1 MITGLIDQTKL
12 NIQDADYG
20 GELDSG
26 GQDERGNPIGG
37 QMYATAFNSDY
48 QQIKWWTEFIGS
60 NQCTFSSDRD
70 LYQRLNCIPHSLHQD
85 LQPQRLE

>member
-12 NIQDADYG
+12 NIQDGDYG

-60 NQCTFSSDRD
+60 NQCAFIHLVRSQSR
-70 LYQRLNCIPHSLHQD
+70 ISLIA
-85 LQPQRLE
+85 

>member
-12 NIQDADYG
+12 NIQDGDYG

-60 NQCTFSSDRD
+60 NQCAF
-70 LYQRLNCIPHSLHQD
+70 IPSHFIRQQNRVFANRIIVIS
-85 LQPQRLE
+85 